1 MPRPTAISAGGP
13 IWVSVMLIVPD
24 DADVIDRAAE
34 PPGLIWPANVSVT
47 GEVVVGEVAV
57 EASSHDAAKS
67 AARPNAAN
75 MGSRMVKGA

>member
-1 MPRPTAISAGGP
+1 
-13 IWVSVMLIVPD
+13 MLIVPD

-34 PPGLIWPANVSVT
+34 PPGLIWPANASVT

-67 AARPNAAN
+67 AARPYNAAN
-75 MGSRMVKGA
+75 MGSRMVKDA